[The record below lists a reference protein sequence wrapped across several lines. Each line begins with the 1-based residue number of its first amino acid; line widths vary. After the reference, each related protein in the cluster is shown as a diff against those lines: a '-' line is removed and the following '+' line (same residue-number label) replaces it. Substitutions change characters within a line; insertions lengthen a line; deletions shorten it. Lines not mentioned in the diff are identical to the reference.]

1 MNWDAI
7 GAIGDA
13 VGGIGVLITLM
24 YLAVQTRQN
33 TRAVRAATYSQVSD
47 SFSAIS
53 LALFQDPTAVDLI
66 RRAREEPESLSTED
80 LNRYGAYLLS
90 YLRRAENMHFQSEEG
105 TLDRDTWRGLRD
117 SIFLLIG
124 TEPAKRWWNERGRLF
139 NASFQQFIEA
149 GLGISGKPS
158 DAGVSSRQR

>member
-13 VGGIGVLITLM
+13 VGGIGVLLTLM
-24 YLAVQTRQN
+24 YLSVQTRQN
-33 TRAVRAATYSQVSD
+33 TRAVRAATYSQVSE

-53 LALFQDPTAVDLI
+53 LALFQDPIAEDLV
-66 RRAREEPESLSTED
+66 RRAREDPASLSDEE
-80 LNRYGAYLLS
+80 LSRYGAFLLS

-105 TLDRDTWRGLRD
+105 TLDVETWLGIRD

-124 TEPAKRWWNERGRLF
+124 TEPARHWWSERGRLF
-139 NASFQQFIEA
+139 NVKFRQFVEDGLAASER
-149 GLGISGKPS
+149 PS
-158 DAGVSSRQR
+158 ETDAS

>member
-1 MNWDAI
+1 VNWDAI

-33 TRAVRAATYSQVSD
+33 TRAVRAATYSQVSE

-53 LALFQDPTAVDLI
+53 LALFQDPLASDLV
-66 RRAREEPESLSTED
+66 RRAREDPASLSDEE
-80 LNRYGAYLLS
+80 LNRYGAFLLS

-105 TLDRDTWRGLRD
+105 TLDADTWLGIRD

-124 TEPAKRWWNERGRLF
+124 TEPSRRWWSERRRLF
-139 NASFQQFIEA
+139 NASFRQFVEA
-149 GLGISGKPS
+149 GLGIS
-158 DAGVSSRQR
+158 DDGVSSRQP

>member
-13 VGGIGVLITLM
+13 VGGIGVLITLL
-24 YLAVQTRQN
+24 YLAAQTRQN
-33 TRAVRAATYSQVSD
+33 TRAVRAATYSQVSE

-53 LALFQDPTAVDLI
+53 LALFQDPIAADLV
-66 RRAREEPESLSTED
+66 RRAREDPTNLSEEE
-80 LNRYGAYLLS
+80 LNRYGAFLLS

-105 TLDRDTWRGLRD
+105 TLDTDTWLGIRD

-124 TEPAKRWWNERGRLF
+124 TEPARRWWSERGRLF
-139 NASFQQFIEA
+139 NVKFRQFVEDGLSVSEESSGGGAS
-149 GLGISGKPS
+149 G
-158 DAGVSSRQR
+158 R

>member
-13 VGGIGVLITLM
+13 VSGIGVLMTLL
-24 YLAVQTRQN
+24 YLAIQTRQN
-33 TRAVRAATYSQVSD
+33 TRAVRAATYSQVVD

-53 LALFQDPTAVDLI
+53 LALFQDPIAADLI
-66 RRAREEPESLSTED
+66 RRAREDPANLSDEELD
-80 LNRYGAYLLS
+80 RYGLFLLS

-105 TLDRDTWRGLRD
+105 TLDTDTWLGIRD
-117 SIFLLIG
+117 SIFVVIG
-124 TEPAKRWWNERGRLF
+124 TEPAARWWSERGRLF
-139 NASFQQFIEA
+139 NASFRQFIEA
-149 GLGISGKPS
+149 RLAVPEKPS